1 MVKSHSTI
9 FFHALYP
16 TKTEISAQLQAK
28 HLTLLLLH
36 SYLFIFYYFLSNDKE
51 TIFSFSLSSFN
62 VIIQYFAA
70 KVQRKSETPKSLA
83 EFLVCCY
90 YVNKLKSTFYIYGL
104 SQIICYPLVVILTA
118 DCQMNR
124 ILF

>member
-51 TIFSFSLSSFN
+51 TKKKRQSSFN

-70 KVQRKSETPKSLA
+70 KVQRKSETAKRLA
-83 EFLVCCY
+83 EFLVFCS
-90 YVNKLKSTFYIYGL
+90 YVNKLKIAFYPRMFSRSDLL
-104 SQIICYPLVVILTA
+104 SPA
-118 DCQMNR
+118 ANAKP
-124 ILF
+124 